1 MTVDESITHYTHA
14 AYQWLLDHPLYLWG
28 AITAALNMAR
38 YYKLLERLEKRPWGA
53 AFLDFVKATGI
64 DPHGVLRALSLMA
77 SAKAASLG
85 AGVLMSTSE
94 QSPPAPRNTGDQ
106 P

>member
-1 MTVDESITHYTHA
+1 MHDYA
-14 AYQWLLDHPLYLWG
+14 KQALQWLTDHPLYLWG

-53 AFLDFVKATGI
+53 ALLDFVKATGI
-64 DPHGVLRALSLMA
+64 DPHGVLKALSLVA

-85 AGVLMSTSE
+85 AGVLLTTSE
-94 QSPPAPRNTGDQ
+94 QPPPTPRNTGDQ